1 MTSTY
6 STLDAQINAI
16 ETEISRLRAQ
26 ARELRVRRN
35 ALGAFSRLPAEVV
48 HYILDILLHGTLL
61 EEYLDPD
68 GQRSDHKTWYAP
80 RKRIE
85 WTNVLGVCTFL
96 RDLAIAY
103 PALWSYVDLNRS
115 YLWVDTCAERSRGHP
130 LRITYSGPA
139 DESKDDLLRYLMD
152 RACDARIYTT
162 SKSGNPFM
170 TSVLNG
176 PHPYLRS
183 LTYAPKRE
191 IRLGWARLELT
202 PGFLGTTSA
211 TITRLALSNV
221 DLMAK
226 IPLLPALQHLE
237 CSRLGTH
244 QPEWIFGLIRGAPR
258 LTHLR
263 LIEPQHVIEN
273 NRLHFEPVHLPDLVY
288 TELSAG
294 LDWISTFLA
303 AVSAPRSTY
312 TVSVPID
319 SPHVDLHTAT
329 ALRSHISDIIFAL
342 LNSIEGANF
351 PPRIYLSDHEKYD
364 VMKIRVETHG
374 GQLDFQ
380 YEDYSSTHESLHPIL
395 RHAEALQVEG
405 ECVDVFAHALACLV
419 DPLASVDEIV
429 LKSIGEVGDLAQ
441 WLQSRADAQHT
452 VRSLE
457 FRQCQDA
464 FGTRAVYEAYVR
476 DLLNRELLVSAWSE
490 DVYE

>member
-1 MTSTY
+1 MASTY

-115 YLWVDTCAERSRGHP
+115 YLWVDTCAERARSHP
-130 LRITYSGPA
+130 LRITYTGPA

-152 RACDARIYTT
+152 RACDARIYTI

-183 LTYAPKRE
+183 LTYAPKKE
-191 IRLGWARLELT
+191 LRLRARLVLT
-202 PGFLGTTSA
+202 PVFLGTTSA

-221 DLMAK
+221 DLMAE

-237 CSRLGTH
+237 CSHLGAH
-244 QPEWIFGLIRGAPR
+244 QPEWVFGLIRGAPR
-258 LTHLR
+258 LTHFR
-263 LIEPQHVIEN
+263 LIEPKNVNEIDG
-273 NRLHFEPVHLPDLVY
+273 LHFEPVHLPELVY
-288 TELSAG
+288 AELSAG
-294 LDWISTFLA
+294 LDWIFGILA
-303 AVSAPRSTY
+303 AISVPRSTY
-312 TVSVPID
+312 IVSVPVD
-319 SPHVDLHTAT
+319 SLDMDLHRAT
-329 ALRSHISDIIFAL
+329 ALRSHISDVMFAL
-342 LNSIEGANF
+342 LNNIEGANF
-351 PPRIYLSDHEKYD
+351 PPRISLSDHEHFD
-364 VMKIRVETHG
+364 IMKIRVETHG

-380 YEDYSSTHESLHPIL
+380 YEDYAATHDALHPIL
-395 RHAEALQVEG
+395 RHAEAL
-405 ECVDVFAHALACLV
+405 
-419 DPLASVDEIV
+419 
-429 LKSIGEVGDLAQ
+429 
-441 WLQSRADAQHT
+441 
-452 VRSLE
+452 
-457 FRQCQDA
+457 
-464 FGTRAVYEAYVR
+464 
-476 DLLNRELLVSAWSE
+476 
-490 DVYE
+490 